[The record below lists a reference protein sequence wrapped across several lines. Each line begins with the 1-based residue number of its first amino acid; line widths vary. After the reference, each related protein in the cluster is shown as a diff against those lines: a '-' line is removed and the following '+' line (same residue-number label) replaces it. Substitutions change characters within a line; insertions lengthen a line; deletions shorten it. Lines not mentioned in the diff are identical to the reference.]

1 MERFK
6 PMHPS
11 EISVVIPTYN
21 RAHCIMRA
29 LESVFAQS
37 LAPGEII
44 VVDDASRDDTA
55 AVLAPHAGRI
65 RVIRHETN
73 AGASAARNTG
83 IAAAQGTWVAF
94 LDSDDVWRPDKLAR
108 QLAFM
113 AAHGINV
120 CCTNYNLIWPD
131 GQVERAYRPYPP
143 RMGIGHYVW
152 GCFTGPGSTLIAR
165 RDLMTAIGGYDPRYP
180 RYEDWDLFLRLADHP
195 DVVLGFLNDYLAD
208 VRRDSK
214 ANAALV
220 DKGLDLMVDD
230 HVERLSQRPGALG
243 RSFRAAIAFA
253 RSSNEISHGRYLP
266 AVWHLVESFA
276 LAPVRNEA
284 FRIILWPFLKRKCL
298 GVIQPA
304 S

>member
-1 MERFK
+1 MEPFE

-21 RAHCIMRA
+21 RAHCIVRA

-44 VVDDASRDDTA
+44 VVDDASHDDTA
-55 AVLAPHAGRI
+55 AVLAPYAGRI

-94 LDSDDVWRPDKLAR
+94 LDSDDAWRPDKLAR

-120 CCTNYNLIWPD
+120 CCTNCDLIWPD
-131 GQVERAYRPYPP
+131 GQVEPAYRPYPP
-143 RMGIGHYVW
+143 RMEIGHYVW
-152 GCFTGPGSTLIAR
+152 GCFTCPGSTLIAR
-165 RDLMTAIGGYDPRYP
+165 RDLIAAVGGYDLRYP

-195 DVVLGFLNDYLAD
+195 QVVLGFLNDYLAD
-208 VRRDSK
+208 VWRDSS
-214 ANAALV
+214 ANTALV

-230 HVERLSQRPGALG
+230 HLERLSRREGALG

-253 RSSNEISHGRYLP
+253 RSSNETSRGRYLA
-266 AVWHLVESFA
+266 AVGHLMESFV

-284 FRIILWPFLKRKCL
+284 FRIILWPFLRRKCL
-298 GVIQPA
+298 GTMPR
-304 S
+304 